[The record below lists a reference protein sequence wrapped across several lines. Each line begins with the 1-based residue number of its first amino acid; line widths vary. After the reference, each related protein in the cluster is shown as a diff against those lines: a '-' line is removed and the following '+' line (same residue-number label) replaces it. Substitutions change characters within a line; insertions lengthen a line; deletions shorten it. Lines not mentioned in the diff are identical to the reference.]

1 MGLFGSKK
9 SNKYSRDRHGY
20 DRFGFD
26 VDGYDK
32 KGYDVDGYDKNGCA
46 LDGYD
51 KNGFDKKGYDESGY
65 DKKGFDVD
73 GVHKATGTKFDTY
86 RCDKNGFDADGFD
99 FYGFDVD
106 GYNKKGYDKDGYD
119 RDGLEKVTGTGFD
132 ASGYDKKGYD
142 VDGYDKNGY
151 DVDGYDKNGCAL
163 DGYDKNG
170 FDASGYDKKGYDKDG
185 YNKNGFDK
193 YIAKDFELTSTF
205 SKITSS
211 FDSDFTAVIAMTYDE
226 PTKMKSKLFFSND
239 EKMGIYSK
247 GFESFSNNNVVHFHI
262 ETAGKQSNAAWI
274 KPKDTGKKQGDNF
287 EAGYTLKVSLNKND
301 PELKSFLIK
310 KLGKINFGSL
320 PSEYSLLCHLDE
332 NYPTDERAK
341 ELLQKVVELF
351 NC

>member
-1 MGLFGSKK
+1 MGWFGSKK
-9 SNKYSRDRHGY
+9 SDKYSRDRHGY
-20 DRFGFD
+20 DRYGFD

-32 KGYDVDGYDKNGCA
+32 NGFDA
-46 LDGYD
+46 SGYD
-51 KNGFDKKGYDESGY
+51 KNGFDKDEIN
-65 DKKGFDVD
+65 KI
-73 GVHKATGTKFDTY
+73 TGTKFDQY
-86 RCDKNGFDADGFD
+86 RCDKKGYDRDGFD

-132 ASGYDKKGYD
+132 ASGYDKNGFD
-142 VDGYDKNGY
+142 ASGYDKNGF
-151 DVDGYDKNGCAL
+151 DAS
-163 DGYDKNG
+163 GYDKNG

-226 PTKMKSKLFFSND
+226 PIKMKSKLFFSND

-247 GFESFSNNNVVHFHI
+247 DFESFSNNNVVHFHI
-262 ETAGKQSNAAWI
+262 EKAGKQSNAAWI
-274 KPKDTGKKQGDNF
+274 KPKDTGKTQGDNF
-287 EAGYTLKVSLNKND
+287 EAGYTLIVSLNKND
-301 PELKSFLIK
+301 SELNSFLIE
-310 KLGKINFGSL
+310 KLGKINFGCL

-341 ELLQKVVELF
+341 ELLQEVVELF

>member
-9 SNKYSRDRHGY
+9 SDKYKRDRHGY

-26 VDGYDK
+26 ADGYDK
-32 KGYDVDGYDKNGCA
+32 DGYDVQGYDRDRC
-46 LDGYD
+46 DRT
-51 KNGFDKKGYDESGY
+51 GFDIQGYN
-65 DKKGFDVD
+65 KKGF
-73 GVHKATGTKFDTY
+73 
-86 RCDKNGFDADGFD
+86 NIDGFD
-99 FYGFDVD
+99 FYGFDVN
-106 GYNKKGYDKDGYD
+106 GYDKKGYDKDGFDRDEINKITGTKFDQHRCDKDGYDKDGFDFYGFDVNGYDKKGYDKDGFD
-119 RDGLEKVTGTGFD
+119 RDGLEKVTGIGFD
-132 ASGYDKKGYD
+132 VDGYDQNGYDKDGYYRDGYNKKGYD
-142 VDGYDKNGY
+142 VD
-151 DVDGYDKNGCAL
+151 
-163 DGYDKNG
+163 
-170 FDASGYDKKGYDKDG
+170 GYDKKGYDKDG

-247 GFESFSNNNVVHFHI
+247 DFESFSNNNVVHFHI

-274 KPKDTGKKQGDNF
+274 KPKDTGKTQGDNF
-287 EAGYTLKVSLNKND
+287 EAGYTLIVSLNKND
-301 PELKSFLIK
+301 SELNSFLIK
-310 KLGKINFGSL
+310 KLGKINFGCL

-341 ELLQKVVELF
+341 ELLQEVVELF

>member
-20 DRFGFD
+20 DRF
-26 VDGYDK
+26 
-32 KGYDVDGYDKNGCA
+32 
-46 LDGYD
+46 
-51 KNGFDKKGYDESGY
+51 
-65 DKKGFDVD
+65 
-73 GVHKATGTKFDTY
+73 
-86 RCDKNGFDADGFD
+86 
-99 FYGFDVD
+99 GFDVD

-142 VDGYDKNGY
+142 VDGYDE
-151 DVDGYDKNGCAL
+151 NGCAL

-332 NYPTDERAK
+332 NHPTDEGAK
-341 ELLQKVVELF
+341 ELLQTVVKLF
-351 NC
+351 NSENNNES

>member
-1 MGLFGSKK
+1 MGWFGSKK
-9 SNKYSRDRHGY
+9 SDKYSR
-20 DRFGFD
+20 
-26 VDGYDK
+26 
-32 KGYDVDGYDKNGCA
+32 
-46 LDGYD
+46 
-51 KNGFDKKGYDESGY
+51 
-65 DKKGFDVD
+65 
-73 GVHKATGTKFDTY
+73 
-86 RCDKNGFDADGFD
+86 
-99 FYGFDVD
+99 
-106 GYNKKGYDKDGYD
+106 DKDGYD

-132 ASGYDKKGYD
+132 VDGYDQNGYDKDGYYRDGYNKKGYD
-142 VDGYDKNGY
+142 VD
-151 DVDGYDKNGCAL
+151 
-163 DGYDKNG
+163 
-170 FDASGYDKKGYDKDG
+170 GYDKKGYDKDG

-247 GFESFSNNNVVHFHI
+247 DFESFSNNNVVHFHI

-274 KPKDTGKKQGDNF
+274 KPKDTGKTQGDNF
-287 EAGYTLKVSLNKND
+287 EAGYTLIVSLNKND
-301 PELKSFLIK
+301 SELNSFLIR
-310 KLGKINFGSL
+310 KLGKINFGCL

-341 ELLQKVVELF
+341 ELLQEVVELF

>member
-9 SNKYSRDRHGY
+9 SDKYKRDRHGY

-32 KGYDVDGYDKNGCA
+32 NGFDA
-46 LDGYD
+46 SGYD
-51 KNGFDKKGYDESGY
+51 KNGFDKDEIN
-65 DKKGFDVD
+65 KI
-73 GVHKATGTKFDTY
+73 TGTKFDQY
-86 RCDKNGFDADGFD
+86 RCDKDGYDKDGFD

-106 GYNKKGYDKDGYD
+106 GYDKKGYDVDGYD

-132 ASGYDKKGYD
+132 VDGYDQNGYDKDGYYRDGYDKKGYD
-142 VDGYDKNGY
+142 VDGYN
-151 DVDGYDKNGCAL
+151 
-163 DGYDKNG
+163 
-170 FDASGYDKKGYDKDG
+170 KKGYDKDG

-226 PTKMKSKLFFSND
+226 PTKMKSKLFFSH
-239 EKMGIYSK
+239 EKKMGVYSK
-247 GFESFSNNNVVHFHI
+247 DFESFSNNNVVHIRI
-262 ETAGKQSNAAWI
+262 EKAGKQYGTIWN
-274 KPKDTGKKQGDNF
+274 KPKDTGRLQGDNF
-287 EAGYTLKVSLNKND
+287 ESGYTLIVNFNKD
-301 PELKSFLIK
+301 DYALKKFVIDQ
-310 KLGKINFGSL
+310 LGKMDFGCL
-320 PSEYSLLCHLDE
+320 PSEYTLDCHLNE
-332 NYPTDERAK
+332 EYPNDERAK